1 MRRAIA
7 LFLLFLHLTAATQF
21 HELLKMP
28 LLVAHYMEHLQ
39 EGDEQLSFV
48 DFLHRHY
55 SDHHKDD
62 LASEKHHNKH
72 DNLPFKSS
80 CCGGHAPVF
89 LKPEAV
95 FAATEPPLFANAP
108 PTYSARLRDRI
119 FSRSTAD
126 IWQPPRLS

>member
-7 LFLLFLHLTAATQF
+7 LFLLFSHLTATTQF

-28 LLVAHYMEHLQ
+28 LLVVHYMEHLQ
-39 EGDEQLSFV
+39 EEDGPLSFA

-62 LASEKHHNKH
+62 LALEKHHNKH

-89 LKPEAV
+89 LKSEAL
-95 FAATEPPLFANAP
+95 FTATGPPLFANAA
-108 PTYSARLRDRI
+108 PTYSARLRDSI

-126 IWQPPRLS
+126 IWQPPRRS